1 MRLFWRVGPDAWHG
15 ASASSTHSTA
25 TTVTSSKPPRKK
37 YRPSRAL
44 HRLAHVFSERKIAP
58 AHSKL
63 AKNGTFTHAGAKNI
77 SQNPTAPPTGAVFL
91 SSQSDP
97 YPTSA
102 KKFALL
108 ASISAHARK
117 SSPSARKTPQNRPFF
132 ACWANFFAVWPIIH
146 SCWASFFAP
155 MWPEPTHNT
164 CRPPCLKPMTP
175 MRVAHCLEMKP
186 LAPLRV
192 PFRTRFH
199 PRQALRSQ
207 PKPRVACTHTT
218 TPVAHWPHD

>member
-1 MRLFWRVGPDAWHG
+1 MRVFWRVGPDAWHG
-15 ASASSTHSTA
+15 ALASSTHSTA

-77 SQNPTAPPTGAVFL
+77 SQNPTAPHAGAVFL
-91 SSQSDP
+91 SLLP
-97 YPTSA
+97 LPNPTSA
-102 KKFALL
+102 TKFALL

-117 SSPSARKTPQNRPFF
+117 SSPSTAKTAQNQRFF
-132 ACWANFFAVWPIIH
+132 ACWANFFAVWPRIH

-155 MWPEPTHNT
+155 MRAPAASQHPPTTSPETDGT
-164 CRPPCLKPMTP
+164 S
-175 MRVAHCLEMKP
+175 A
-186 LAPLRV
+186 
-192 PFRTRFH
+192 
-199 PRQALRSQ
+199 SS
-207 PKPRVACTHTT
+207 
-218 TPVAHWPHD
+218 

>member
-15 ASASSTHSTA
+15 ALASSTHSTA

-63 AKNGTFTHAGAKNI
+63 VKNGTFTHAGAKNF
-77 SQNPTAPPTGAVFL
+77 SQNPTAPHAGAVFL

-102 KKFALL
+102 TKFALL

-117 SSPSARKTPQNRPFF
+117 SSPSAHITPQNRPIF
-132 ACWANFFAVWPIIH
+132 ACWANFFAVRTRIH
-146 SCWASFFAP
+146 SSWANFFAP
-155 MWPEPTHNT
+155 MGPQLPHNT

-175 MRVAHCLEMKP
+175 MRVAHCLKMKP
-186 LAPLRV
+186 PAPLRA
-192 PFRTRFH
+192 PYRTR
-199 PRQALRSQ
+199 L
-207 PKPRVACTHTT
+207 
-218 TPVAHWPHD
+218 

>member
-102 KKFALL
+102 TKFALL

-132 ACWANFFAVWPIIH
+132 ACWANFFAVWPRIH
-146 SCWASFFAP
+146 SCWANFFALMGAAVTSHHP
-155 MWPEPTHNT
+155 PTASPETDDTSARTKQPISGHS
-164 CRPPCLKPMTP
+164 PPAKASP
-175 MRVAHCLEMKP
+175 VSP
-186 LAPLRV
+186 LPDAMSTAQISRGVRKDSDAGGTLA
-192 PFRTRFH
+192 T
-199 PRQALRSQ
+199 
-207 PKPRVACTHTT
+207 
-218 TPVAHWPHD
+218 